1 MSHTSV
7 DRFGGSA
14 LFVINLLT
22 LCGQVLNYKGSPQLH
37 LVLCGQEHIT
47 HLCKLAE
54 LSYEQQKSPVLPPVS
69 LSQSFLIFNPPYC
82 LSDRII
88 VIGAAVWIRLC
99 SHISSHLCCVLRSTG
114 IPA

>member
-37 LVLCGQEHIT
+37 LVLCGQECIT
-47 HLCKLAE
+47 C
-54 LSYEQQKSPVLPPVS
+54 VNS
-69 LSQSFLIFNPPYC
+69 LSSLTSSKS
-82 LSDRII
+82 L
-88 VIGAAVWIRLC
+88 LC
-99 SHISSHLCCVLRSTG
+99 SLL
-114 IPA
+114 